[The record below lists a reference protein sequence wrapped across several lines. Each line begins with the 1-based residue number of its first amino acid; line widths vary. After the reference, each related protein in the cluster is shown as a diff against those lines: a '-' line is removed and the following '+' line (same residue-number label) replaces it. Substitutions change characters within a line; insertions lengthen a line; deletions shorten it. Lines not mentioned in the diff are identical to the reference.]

1 MTTVKFLVHLRG
13 SNVACPLPVAM
24 RTVWRRASVC
34 VAPSPIRTG
43 SVIRP
48 ERGGKRGAAQ

>member
-1 MTTVKFLVHLRG
+1 MTAVKFLVRLRG
-13 SNVACPLPVAM
+13 SDVARALAVAM